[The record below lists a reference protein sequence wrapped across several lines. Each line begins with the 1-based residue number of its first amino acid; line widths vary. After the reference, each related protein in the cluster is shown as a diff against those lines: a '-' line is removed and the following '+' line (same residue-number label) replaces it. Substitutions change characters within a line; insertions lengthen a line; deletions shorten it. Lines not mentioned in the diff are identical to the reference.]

1 MSDHKAPLALATASL
16 MEIIGKSQAYQAAI
30 IQGRIEDAEL
40 LRREAHDMLDSYF
53 DLNGQAAQAV
63 KALLGS

>member
-1 MSDHKAPLALATASL
+1 MSDHRAPLALATASL
-16 MEIIGKSQAYQAAI
+16 IQIISKAQAYQAAV
-30 IQGRIEDAEL
+30 IQGRAEEAEI

-63 KALLGS
+63 KALLG